1 MTDLDD
7 AYANAAHIEGAADYP
22 PRWSEHAAALRDALG
37 ARARLA
43 VSYGPSERMA
53 FDHFL
58 PQGAVKGTLIF
69 VHGGYW
75 LKFDRSYWSYLAA
88 GALAHGWAV
97 AMPSYDVCPTVRI
110 AGITQQIAQAVME
123 IAAST
128 SGPIS
133 LAGHSAGGH
142 LVARMLAPGM
152 LPASVRSRLI
162 HVAPISPLSDLE
174 PFLRTSMND
183 DFGMDT
189 GMAHAESP
197 IHQPAPSVPVTVWV
211 GGAERP
217 AFLDQA
223 RWLADAWACDHV
235 VISGEHHLNVID
247 ALMDPASDLIRRLTT
262 AP

>member
-7 AYANAAHIEGAADYP
+7 AYANGAHIEGAADYI
-22 PRWSEHAAALRDALG
+22 PRWSHQAATFRASLG
-37 ARARLA
+37 ARARLG

-53 FDHFL
+53 FDHFS
-58 PQGAVKGTLIF
+58 PEGTSKGTLIF

-75 LKFDRSYWSYLAA
+75 LKFDRTYWSHFAA
-88 GALAHGWAV
+88 GALAQGWSV

-123 IAAST
+123 IAAETTGS
-128 SGPIS
+128 IS

-142 LVARMLAPGM
+142 LVARMLASGM
-152 LPASVRSRLI
+152 LPASVCSRLT
-162 HVAPISPLSDLE
+162 HVVPVSPLSDLV
-174 PFLRTSMND
+174 PLLRTSMNG
-183 DFGMDT
+183 DFGMDAD
-189 GMAHAESP
+189 MAHAESP
-197 IHQPAPSVPVTVWV
+197 VYQPAPDVPVTVWV

-223 RWLADAWACDHV
+223 QWLADAWTCDHV
-235 VISGEHHLNVID
+235 VISGEHHFNVID
-247 ALMDPASDLIRRLTT
+247 ALTDPGSDLIRRLTT